1 MQYLNRQI
9 PLSEEEQAQRELERQ
24 QREAEIRMKNNRLGI
39 TVFQI
44 SWIMIFICLVI
55 VYWQL
60 GFQPG
65 WRPSAEQAPG
75 VVLPTA
81 ATIGLLISGVLTR
94 RALQTVQKTQPGSVP
109 VYRRD
114 WLLALLL
121 GTAFFVIM
129 LTQYFAVPA
138 SDNGEQ
144 FGYVYRLMIG
154 YHALHAIA
162 IGYMMLRIWQNKYA
176 YHSENYW
183 SVEATTKLWYFVVV
197 AWLMFFA
204 VLYLPFLL

>member
-1 MQYLNRQI
+1 VQYLNRQI
-9 PLSEEEQAQRELERQ
+9 PLSEEEQAQREQERQ
-24 QREAEIRMKNNRLGI
+24 QREAEVRMKNNRLGI

-65 WRPSAEQAPG
+65 WTPKPEQAPG
-75 VVLPTA
+75 VLLPTV
-81 ATIGLLISGVLTR
+81 ATLALLVSGWLAR
-94 RALQTVQKTQPGSVP
+94 RALQTVQRSPAGSRP
-109 VYRRD
+109 AFSRD
-114 WLLALLL
+114 WLIALLL
-121 GTAFFVIM
+121 GSAFFVIM

-162 IGYMMLRIWQNKYA
+162 IGYMMLRVWQNQRL

-183 SVEATTKLWYFVVV
+183 SVEAAAKLWYFVVG